1 MEKRRSQV
9 YQRRYELPKPNVS
22 KEYPAVVVDTRKCLH
37 TNQKL
42 IDDEMIELIK
52 RDLNGIHPEDDP
64 SFYCFSSE
72 QLAEA
77 KAMLAEE
84 AGEMPDSFAEQI
96 DIVFSNML
104 GQLTAA
110 GATMEDVIKL
120 TGFIV
125 DIDSK
130 RRTKYS
136 EARARYFS
144 ANKFPPASTLI
155 GVSELVSPIL
165 KVEVEAI
172 AVIEDD

>member
-1 MEKRRSQV
+1 MNMKNLIDCCSLSLILMVGSSVFPADLETEFINSSNTYSQV
-9 YQRRYELPKPNVS
+9 ATVTSNGVKTIYVS
-22 KEYPAVVVDTRKCLH
+22 GQVG
-37 TNQKL
+37 
-42 IDDEMIELIK
+42 I
-52 RDLNGIHPEDDP
+52 RD
-64 SFYCFSSE
+64 
-72 QLAEA
+72 
-77 KAMLAEE
+77 
-84 AGEMPDSFAEQI
+84 GEIPDSFAEQI

-130 RRTKYS
+130 RRTEYS